1 MSAAVSR
8 AVLIQLARLGD
19 VIQSLPVMAALKAG
33 GIGSLDLLCPAP
45 FAPLASRFS
54 NIDRVLPWDG
64 RMWRAWADL
73 WVRDPRTAADEAKAY
88 LRTLADEPY
97 AVAFNLNQH
106 PRAVL
111 AAHLLSTRVVGP
123 GEGGPLRKQLPP
135 WAAYLRQVAHDRSG
149 NRVHLA
155 DAFCGLCGVRST
167 GVAPRVSAR
176 DIEVPA
182 GLAAVGHSDGLWVA
196 VVVGAGDRDRCVPPE
211 VWTTW
216 ITALLDSEALA
227 KVVLVGG
234 RAERERSHVIQHG
247 VAPLLQGRVWNAVGR
262 TDVLELA
269 GLLSRCHWVI
279 GADTGP
285 LHLGAATGAKVMG
298 WYFSRARVHETGPYG
313 EGHWVWQAEMPPERD
328 DGLGRSPTDGR
339 WSIDRWPVKESV
351 ELLLT
356 GTCGTLVDGW
366 SLWQSRLDRLGAYFT
381 PANGP
386 AIPDPSRE
394 AVWDRLGSAPCVRC
408 VPPESMSA

>member
-1 MSAAVSR
+1 MNAPVSR

-19 VIQSLPVMAALKAG
+19 LVQSLPVMAALKAS

-45 FAPLASRFS
+45 FAALASRFS
-54 NIDRVLPWDG
+54 DIDRVLPWDG
-64 RMWRAWADL
+64 LKWKAWAEL
-73 WVRDPRTAADEAKAY
+73 WEREPGASASAANGY
-88 LRTLADEPY
+88 LRALADVPY
-97 AVAFNLNQH
+97 PVAYNLNQH

-111 AAHLLSTRVVGP
+111 AAHLLADRVIGA
-123 GEGGPLRKQLPP
+123 GEGNPLGKELPP
-135 WAAYLRQVAHDRSG
+135 WAAYLRQVAQDRSG

-155 DAFCGLCGVRST
+155 DAFCGLCDVRTT
-167 GVAPRVSAR
+167 GVAPHVSAR

-182 GLAAVGHSDGLWVA
+182 GLAGVGQGDGLWVA

-216 ITALLDSEALA
+216 ITALLDSEAQA

-234 RAERERSHVIQHG
+234 RAERERSHVIQNG
-247 VAPLLQGRVWNAVGR
+247 VPPLLQGRVWDAVGR

-269 GLLSRCHWVI
+269 GLLSRCRWVV

-285 LHLGAATGAKVMG
+285 LHLGAATGAKVMA

-313 EGHWVWQAEMPPERD
+313 EGHWVWQIEESAARD
-328 DGLGRSPTDGR
+328 DRCGLPPTDGR

-351 ELLLT
+351 DLLLT
-356 GTCGTLVDGW
+356 GTCQAQVDGW
-366 SLWQSRLDRLGAYFT
+366 SLWRSRVDGLGAYFT
-381 PANGP
+381 PAHAP
-386 AIPDPSRE
+386 SIPDPSRE
-394 AVWDRLGSAPCVRC
+394 AVWNRLGYAPCGR
-408 VPPESMSA
+408 